1 MFDTKGKRRMGTYSA
16 VHQEIPKCYLWA
28 MPFLLISLMLVLY
41 AGVSNA
47 TQENA
52 PTSSNSSPHPTELWM
67 KIMTSQPWQPFLSQT
82 PEKEKAKEG
91 ETVVFGCQYHSSQG
105 SSLNNLT
112 VKWYKR
118 DGKGQKDIMENNVT
132 VLENN
137 TRIFMVGNLSEGDA
151 SLTILK
157 VSASDHGTYYC
168 QVILSNGDVVTGDGT
183 KLRIQRALGWLG
195 IEESIGTIIGMVAA
209 GIGGLIVLIVVL
221 TPRLRKCLPCA
232 KATSHQA

>member
-1 MFDTKGKRRMGTYSA
+1 MLDTKGKKRMGTYSA
-16 VHQEIPKCYLWA
+16 MRQDIPKCYLWA
-28 MPFLLISLMLVLY
+28 MPFLLISLILVLY

-52 PTSSNSSPHPTELWM
+52 ATSSNSSNHPTEFWM
-67 KIMTSQPWQPFLSQT
+67 KTMTAEPWQPFLSQT

-91 ETVVFGCQYHSSQG
+91 ETVVFGCQYHSPQG

-118 DGKGQKDIMENNVT
+118 DGKGQKDVMENNVT
-132 VLENN
+132 ALENN
-137 TRIFMVGNLSEGDA
+137 TRIFMAGNLSEGDA

-195 IEESIGTIIGMVAA
+195 IEESIGTIIGVVAA

-232 KATSHQA
+232 KVTAHEA

>member
-1 MFDTKGKRRMGTYSA
+1 ML
-16 VHQEIPKCYLWA
+16 IYLSTFA
-28 MPFLLISLMLVLY
+28 VLY
-41 AGVSNA
+41 TGVSNA

-52 PTSSNSSPHPTELWM
+52 ATSNNSSLHPTEFWM
-67 KIMTSQPWQPFLSQT
+67 KTWQPFLSQT

-91 ETVVFGCQYHSSQG
+91 ETVLFGCRYHSSQG

-118 DGKGQKDIMENNVT
+118 DGKGQKDVMENNVT
-132 VLENN
+132 ALENN
-137 TRIFMVGNLSEGDA
+137 TRIFLTGNLSEGDA

-157 VSASDHGTYYC
+157 VTASDHGTYYC
-168 QVILSNGDVVTGDGT
+168 QVILSNGDVYYHHTIC
-183 KLRIQRALGWLG
+183 LRNGWLD
-195 IEESIGTIIGMVAA
+195 IEESIGTIIGVVAA

-232 KATSHQA
+232 KATAPQDVLPSYNNLSHNLEQWTKE

>member
-1 MFDTKGKRRMGTYSA
+1 MFGTKGKRRMGTYSA
-16 VHQEIPKCYLWA
+16 VHQEIPKYYLWA

-52 PTSSNSSPHPTELWM
+52 ATSSNSSPHPTELWM
-67 KIMTSQPWQPFLSQT
+67 KIMTSEPWQPFLSQT

-137 TRIFMVGNLSEGDA
+137 TRIFMVGNLSEG
-151 SLTILK
+151 
-157 VSASDHGTYYC
+157 
-168 QVILSNGDVVTGDGT
+168 
-183 KLRIQRALGWLG
+183 WLG

-221 TPRLRKCLPCA
+221 TPRLRKCVPCA
-232 KATSHQA
+232 KPTSHQA